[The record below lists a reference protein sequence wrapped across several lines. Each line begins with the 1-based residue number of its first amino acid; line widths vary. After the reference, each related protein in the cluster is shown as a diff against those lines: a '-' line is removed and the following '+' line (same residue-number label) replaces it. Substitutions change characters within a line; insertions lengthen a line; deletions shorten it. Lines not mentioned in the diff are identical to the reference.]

1 MKIKELKARVEA
13 AVAMFRAEGLNVVIG
28 LSETGGAWTVAC
40 GGDLMSLAG
49 LAHQV
54 EPYVQKFVDIDY
66 SDQPSKDAA
75 VYAKVEGG
83 GRGGNSSGVCL
94 WSFRSRSV

>member
-1 MKIKELKARVEA
+1 
-13 AVAMFRAEGLNVVIG
+13 
-28 LSETGGAWTVAC
+28 
-40 GGDLMSLAG
+40 MSLAG

-83 GRGGNSSGVCL
+83 GRGGNSSGVLMELPQPIRVKQGDGTTHVCDP
-94 WSFRSRSV
+94 SFGGCNQGFELTRHTQVA